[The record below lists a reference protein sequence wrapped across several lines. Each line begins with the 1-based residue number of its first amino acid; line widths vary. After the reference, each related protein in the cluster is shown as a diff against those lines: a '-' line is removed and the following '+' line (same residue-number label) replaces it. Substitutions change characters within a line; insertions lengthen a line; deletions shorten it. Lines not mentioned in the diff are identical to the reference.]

1 MSKDEIRN
9 LINEALSFGYHTAK
23 DEAKGIQS
31 AGYGTRFFDTY
42 LIEQKLNIHGIM
54 QAEGSDLSE
63 GAAVGQRSVGTNAEA
78 RVNCAEGKHFW
89 SINKGRQECLF
100 CPARREAPSGGHL

>member
-23 DEAKGIQS
+23 DEAKGIPS

-42 LIEQKLNIHGIM
+42 LIEQKLNIHCVSGKRPYRCANC
-54 QAEGSDLSE
+54 QAELILYEVINDEIALRQAAVVPTRSE
-63 GAAVGQRSVGTNAEA
+63 GKAGD
-78 RVNCAEGKHFW
+78 
-89 SINKGRQECLF
+89 
-100 CPARREAPSGGHL
+100 